1 MLFVYKI
8 NFVLKSQHKMQ
19 FISINCILCC
29 DFSTKLI
36 VITTLANI
44 GEISKI
50 TAFGNNHGKRQKLW
64 KSQLP

>member
-1 MLFVYKI
+1 MQCYLF
-8 NFVLKSQHKMQ
+8 
-19 FISINCILCC
+19 
-29 DFSTKLI
+29 TKLI